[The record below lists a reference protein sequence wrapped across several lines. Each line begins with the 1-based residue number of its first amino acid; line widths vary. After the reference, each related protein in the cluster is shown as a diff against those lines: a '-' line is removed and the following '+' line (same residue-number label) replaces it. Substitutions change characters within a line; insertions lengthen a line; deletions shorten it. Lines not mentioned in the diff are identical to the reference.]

1 MLVTCSK
8 FSILSRAKN
17 LNYTKVYGVSNSII
31 CLTGYSIFI
40 YEWITD
46 STPPI
51 IRVVLL
57 FRKARPLT
65 LKYNIRSTKCKWNLL
80 MGPSYSQDFCHATLS
95 TKIDSSEMCICIIS
109 VRYVQ
114 TKWEHIY
121 IIRSRE
127 VFLNIQ
133 WNCKWVDMSI
143 HWRPINTKLNRNNC
157 NTKKGISL
165 TVAAECF
172 FESIC
177 MNHDRKRGNQIHM
190 IATS

>member
-1 MLVTCSK
+1 M
-8 FSILSRAKN
+8 SRAKN

-40 YEWITD
+40 YKWITD
-46 STPPI
+46 SNPPI
-51 IRVVLL
+51 LR
-57 FRKARPLT
+57 FRMARRLIVIF
-65 LKYNIRSTKCKWNLL
+65 NIRSTKCKWNLL

-114 TKWEHIY
+114 TKSEHN
-121 IIRSRE
+121 SKG
-127 VFLNIQ
+127 FLNIQ
-133 WNCKWVDMSI
+133 LNCKWVDMSI
-143 HWRPINTKLNRNNC
+143 HWRPINTNLNRNNC

-165 TVAAECF
+165 TVATECF

-177 MNHDRKRGNQIHM
+177 MSNDRKRGNQIHM
-190 IATS
+190 IAIS